1 MPGIPPYEFRVF
13 SRLRGRRSWTEELQR
28 LTSPR
33 PLLFY
38 SFPISNVIIKRKR
51 ERSVFMLTIRQ
62 MMRYLRNNHNMSIK
76 SNQAH
81 ALRNLG
87 YYHGYKGYRF
97 IRTPQNRISFRT
109 FDELLAINNFDMH
122 LKSLLY
128 SKVMFIE
135 TALKSYVIEAVLADS
150 KSENIND
157 IFNRSLTYYKTFGAG
172 SHEYKRF
179 FTKRMTLRGSINNT
193 LKRDYGQH
201 NQIVNHFFNQDREI
215 PIWAIFESM
224 TLGDFG
230 TFFWCCNKSVKL
242 YTSKLLGLPSN
253 LDADGELT
261 KDIIFTIKDL
271 RNAIAHNNVIFDA
284 RFRTNKISPRLVSLL
299 QKETSVQQIDF
310 QYIDAY
316 IILIIYVLRKMQVT
330 KTECKQLISGYNNSK
345 ELLRQQ
351 ISTPIWNQI
360 LGSGTRQNME
370 SLKAFLTRS

>member
-1 MPGIPPYEFRVF
+1 
-13 SRLRGRRSWTEELQR
+13 
-28 LTSPR
+28 
-33 PLLFY
+33 
-38 SFPISNVIIKRKR
+38 
-51 ERSVFMLTIRQ
+51 MLTIRQ
-62 MMRYLRNNHNMSIK
+62 MMRYLRNTHKISIK
-76 SNQAH
+76 SSQVH

-97 IRTPQNRISFRT
+97 IRTPQNKIPFRT

-135 TALKSYVIEAVLADS
+135 TALKSYVIEAILADS

-157 IFNRSLTYYKTFGAG
+157 IFNHSLTYYKTFAAG
-172 SHEYKRF
+172 SQEYKRF
-179 FTKRMTLRGSINNT
+179 FTKRISLRGSINST
-193 LKRDYGQH
+193 LKRDYNQR
-201 NQIVNHFFNQDREI
+201 NQIVNHFFNKDREI

-230 TFFWCCNKSVKL
+230 TFFWCCNKDVKL

-253 LDADGELT
+253 LDADGKLT

-284 RFRTNKISPRLVSLL
+284 RFRSNRISPRLINLL
-299 QKETSVQQIDF
+299 QRETSVQQIDF

-316 IILIIYVLRKMQVT
+316 IILILYVLRKMQVT
-330 KTECKQLISGYNNSK
+330 KTECKQLISRYNTSK

-351 ISTPIWNQI
+351 ISVSVWNQI

-370 SLKAFLTRS
+370 SLKVFLTKS